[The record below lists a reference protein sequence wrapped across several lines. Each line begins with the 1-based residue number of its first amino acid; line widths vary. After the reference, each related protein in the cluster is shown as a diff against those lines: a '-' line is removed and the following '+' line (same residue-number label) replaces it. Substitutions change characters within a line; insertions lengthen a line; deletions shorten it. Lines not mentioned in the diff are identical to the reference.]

1 MLAPLPPRLRLLLSG
16 LVWTVLL
23 HGACEAFRMGSTVL
37 VLFAGVVFAT
47 VVRWGRESNVGAG
60 ATTLAGALTKTAE
73 KDEPFQR
80 EPIRTKVVALPF
92 QRTLGA
98 RVKIWVSGLG
108 LLACGLLW
116 LVVATLL
123 FLPDPAPES
132 LHVNTN
138 LDLLTV
144 TLLLTVLFGV
154 VLRSG
159 LRGPADPLAPKE
171 SRTGPGDV
179 LPFDEEENVGTDP
192 RQPRGKKSHLRLVRP
207 AP

>member
-1 MLAPLPPRLRLLLSG
+1 MSAPLPPRLRLLLLG

-23 HGACEAFRMGSTVL
+23 HGAYEAFRMGSTVL
-37 VLFAGVVFAT
+37 ALFAVVVFAT
-47 VVRWGRESNVGAG
+47 VVRWGRESTPGLGA
-60 ATTLAGALTKTAE
+60 ATLAGAHTKLAQRE
-73 KDEPFQR
+73 EPVQR
-80 EPIRTKVVALPF
+80 EPLRRKIVALPF
-92 QRTLGA
+92 ERTLGA
-98 RVKIWVSGLG
+98 RVKIWVASAG
-108 LLACGLLW
+108 LLLCGLLW
-116 LVVATLL
+116 LVVGTLF

-159 LRGPADPLAPKE
+159 LRGPADPLAPDE

-179 LPFDEEENVGTDP
+179 LPFDEEDSGLDP
-192 RQPRGKKSHLRLVRP
+192 RRPSGKKSHLRLVRP
-207 AP
+207 TP